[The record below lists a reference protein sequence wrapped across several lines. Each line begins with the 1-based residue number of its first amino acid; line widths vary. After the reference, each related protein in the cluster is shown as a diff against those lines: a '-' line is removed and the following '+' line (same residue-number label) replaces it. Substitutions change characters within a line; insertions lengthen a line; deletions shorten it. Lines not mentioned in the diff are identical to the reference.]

1 MTREQVSAATEQA
14 RSLER
19 LRVWASSSEDDQ
31 AIITEIEQT
40 HEEWLRIAVLMAAGR
55 MTTYQLESDPLAR
68 LQIFAARAARISEGM
83 SRAAAAGGPLRGR
96 LGAQRTHAAPVG
108 R

>member
-1 MTREQVSAATEQA
+1 MTRQQVSAATEQA

-40 HEEWLRIAVLMAAGR
+40 HEEWLRIAVLMAASR

-68 LQIFAARAARISEGM
+68 LQIFAARAAHISEGM
-83 SRAAAAGGPLRGR
+83 SRATAAGGPLRGR